1 MSEIDGQ
8 RIDKWL
14 WYARF
19 FKTRSL
25 ATKFVN
31 SGKIRV
37 KSNGQSGRITK
48 PSQTVKLDDV
58 LTFAMGRRIRVIK
71 VRAPGTRRGPA
82 LEAQSLY
89 EDLSPPHV
97 EQAKAISLAPGQR
110 EAGSGRPTKRQRR
123 ALDRW
128 RNISE

>member
-1 MSEIDGQ
+1 MSEIDAQ

-31 SGKIRV
+31 ASKIRV

-48 PSQTVKLDDV
+48 PSQTVKPDDV
-58 LTFAMGRRIRVIK
+58 LTFAMGRQIRVIK

-89 EDLSPPHV
+89 EDLSPPNV
-97 EQAKAISLAPGQR
+97 EQAKAISLSPGQR
-110 EAGSGRPTKRQRR
+110 DEGSGRPTKRQRR

-128 RNISE
+128 RSTSE

>member
-110 EAGSGRPTKRQRR
+110 EEGSGRPTKRQRR